1 MPAMVT
7 PNSQSVDI
15 ATSPVLTRPV
25 DGHHYHKNPLMIR
38 MSCSEMDTAR
48 LCNVHTISLPSTNGG
63 LRGGAVRASPNQADS
78 SGLFLPSV
86 IKWART
92 PSPVAEL
99 QAR

>member
-1 MPAMVT
+1 
-7 PNSQSVDI
+7 
-15 ATSPVLTRPV
+15 
-25 DGHHYHKNPLMIR
+25 
-38 MSCSEMDTAR
+38 
-48 LCNVHTISLPSTNGG
+48 